1 MCISTQLNVTVS
13 RFGLSRSLQMSLTLI
28 SCSTQGPL
36 SHMALMHDHDPLSF
50 FCSATVKRNNISIHY
65 WVMLT
70 FDYQTLIQQS
80 IPAEPSHPLP
90 SQDTAGH
97 LSAFSV
103 PGVVH
108 LQIFHCLGAE
118 HLPTRGLFPSLWH
131 ARSFLSEYNYT
142 EDITEKKQ
150 ISSCQGQV
158 VVKACSRFY
167 ACISSLLIKPE
178 LPTETRELSMWINTF
193 WLVNQISV
201 DILSYL

>member
-1 MCISTQLNVTVS
+1 MLFKNLSDCINQSLKKMCISTQFNVTVS

-28 SCSTQGPL
+28 SCSAQGPL

-108 LQIFHCLGAE
+108 LQIFHCLGAG
-118 HLPTRGLFPSLWH
+118 HLPSPGP
-131 ARSFLSEYNYT
+131 
-142 EDITEKKQ
+142 
-150 ISSCQGQV
+150 
-158 VVKACSRFY
+158 
-167 ACISSLLIKPE
+167 
-178 LPTETRELSMWINTF
+178 LPTF
-193 WLVNQISV
+193 
-201 DILSYL
+201 

>member
-1 MCISTQLNVTVS
+1 
-13 RFGLSRSLQMSLTLI
+13 MSQCPDLGWAARCRCLWHWSAVPPKGHWVIWLWCT
-28 SCSTQGPL
+28 TMT
-36 SHMALMHDHDPLSF
+36 HWVF

-142 EDITEKKQ
+142 EDITEKSRLAHVKDRWLLRHVLDFMHAFLHCL
-150 ISSCQGQV
+150 SSQN
-158 VVKACSRFY
+158 Y
-167 ACISSLLIKPE
+167 
-178 LPTETRELSMWINTF
+178 LPKLA
-193 WLVNQISV
+193 
-201 DILSYL
+201 SYQCESTLFG